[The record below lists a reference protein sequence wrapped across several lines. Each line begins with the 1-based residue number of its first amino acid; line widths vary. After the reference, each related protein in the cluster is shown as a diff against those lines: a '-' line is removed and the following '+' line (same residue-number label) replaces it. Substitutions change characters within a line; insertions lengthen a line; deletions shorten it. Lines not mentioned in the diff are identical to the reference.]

1 MNKNR
6 CHLPPAS
13 ADTKPAPISS
23 IVKESGLYRPH
34 VTPSLSI
41 GKLLQC
47 SIHRVSIL
55 MIFLLPIHQKLRQ
68 NGSLG
73 LVTNASLIIFAKNK
87 SKLLKNCQVSK
98 LSDKNTTKVTV
109 QRAHFL

>member
-1 MNKNR
+1 MNKNG

-47 SIHRVSIL
+47 SIQKVSIL
-55 MIFLLPIHQKLRQ
+55 MIFLSDPSPII
-68 NGSLG
+68 G
-73 LVTNASLIIFAKNK
+73 NACHSGFRI
-87 SKLLKNCQVSK
+87 
-98 LSDKNTTKVTV
+98 
-109 QRAHFL
+109 